1 MSIGLCN
8 LLDSWVCVTKFNLGL
23 GFLWKFDVV
32 MDLCGLKKL
41 RKEGKPMGSRER
53 SKRFDPLETSSL
65 SLLVMARI

>member
-1 MSIGLCN
+1 LVYAIY
-8 LLDSWVCVTKFNLGL
+8 LDSRVYVTKFNLGL

-41 RKEGKPMGSRER
+41 KKEGKPMGSRER
-53 SKRFDPLETSSL
+53 SKTSNPLETSSL